1 VLTEVAATH
10 GPAKTEGSEIRDNVA
25 KLNNQFE
32 DYARR
37 ALPALDVMRM
47 ALVKMTGG
55 SEDSLRRDYE
65 KGMRLDT
72 QQQARRKYGWRLD
85 AYQQEMNT
93 LQDKGVGMQTMGP
106 EGDRYR
112 ALKRQ
117 QQLMRQQQLNF
128 VEQGNANAR
137 SCIRPAN
144 SGRGCARQQ
153 LYFFTIRRRR
163 WQRCRRKLGWRKRW
177 QFERR

>member
-10 GPAKTEGSEIRDNVA
+10 GPAKQKGEIRDNVA

-72 QQQARRKYGWRLD
+72 QQQAAANTAGVSMPTSRK
-85 AYQQEMNT
+85 
-93 LQDKGVGMQTMGP
+93 
-106 EGDRYR
+106 
-112 ALKRQ
+112 
-117 QQLMRQQQLNF
+117 
-128 VEQGNANAR
+128 
-137 SCIRPAN
+137 
-144 SGRGCARQQ
+144 
-153 LYFFTIRRRR
+153 
-163 WQRCRRKLGWRKRW
+163 
-177 QFERR
+177 